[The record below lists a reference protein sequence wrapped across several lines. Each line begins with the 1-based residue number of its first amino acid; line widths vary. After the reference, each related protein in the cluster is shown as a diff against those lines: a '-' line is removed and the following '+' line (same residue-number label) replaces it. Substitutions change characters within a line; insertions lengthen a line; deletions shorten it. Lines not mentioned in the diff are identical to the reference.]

1 MRRKIALC
9 VRLKTQYVSWLFSA
23 KQQREKPDNKLGTCH
38 DCVWSPYNERE
49 RHSGTFFIKS
59 TSYCVNYLKC
69 LLVML
74 IYFTAQ
80 GAGHMWVELETV
92 KLSTLDQPDAGL
104 KELLPMKSVNYSFFF
119 YYYYCYFPCVLSLSF
134 CLLGVFT
141 GCFSCCFSYT
151 FFPFFVKICFYFYL
165 YIF

>member
-1 MRRKIALC
+1 
-9 VRLKTQYVSWLFSA
+9 
-23 KQQREKPDNKLGTCH
+23 
-38 DCVWSPYNERE
+38 
-49 RHSGTFFIKS
+49 
-59 TSYCVNYLKC
+59 
-69 LLVML
+69 ML

-104 KELLPMKSVNYSFFF
+104 KELLPMKSVNYLVLCLFIHFF
-119 YYYYCYFPCVLSLSF
+119 YYYYYFPCVLSLSF

-141 GCFSCCFSYT
+141 GCFSCCFSHT

-165 YIF
+165 YIFYKCYFI

>member
-1 MRRKIALC
+1 
-9 VRLKTQYVSWLFSA
+9 
-23 KQQREKPDNKLGTCH
+23 
-38 DCVWSPYNERE
+38 
-49 RHSGTFFIKS
+49 
-59 TSYCVNYLKC
+59 
-69 LLVML
+69 ML

-104 KELLPMKSVNYSFFF
+104 KELLPMKSVNYLVLCLFIHSF
-119 YYYYCYFPCVLSLSF
+119 YYYYFPCVLSLSF
-134 CLLGVFT
+134 CLLWVFT

>member
-1 MRRKIALC
+1 
-9 VRLKTQYVSWLFSA
+9 
-23 KQQREKPDNKLGTCH
+23 
-38 DCVWSPYNERE
+38 
-49 RHSGTFFIKS
+49 
-59 TSYCVNYLKC
+59 
-69 LLVML
+69 ML

-104 KELLPMKSVNYSFFF
+104 KELLPMKSVNYLVLCLFIHSF
-119 YYYYCYFPCVLSLSF
+119 YYYYYYYFPCVLSLSF

-151 FFPFFVKICFYFYL
+151 FSLFLLRSVFIFICIYFRNVISYKRL
-165 YIF
+165 RTSSTDISKDLAKF

>member
-1 MRRKIALC
+1 
-9 VRLKTQYVSWLFSA
+9 
-23 KQQREKPDNKLGTCH
+23 
-38 DCVWSPYNERE
+38 
-49 RHSGTFFIKS
+49 
-59 TSYCVNYLKC
+59 
-69 LLVML
+69 ML
-74 IYFTAQ
+74 ICFTAQ

-104 KELLPMKSVNYSFFF
+104 KELLPMKSVNYFVSVYSFFF
-119 YYYYCYFPCVLSLSF
+119 YYYYFPCVLILSF

-141 GCFSCCFSYT
+141 GCFSCCFSFT

>member
-1 MRRKIALC
+1 M
-9 VRLKTQYVSWLFSA
+9 V
-23 KQQREKPDNKLGTCH
+23 
-38 DCVWSPYNERE
+38 
-49 RHSGTFFIKS
+49 
-59 TSYCVNYLKC
+59 
-69 LLVML
+69 

-119 YYYYCYFPCVLSLSF
+119 YYYYYFPCVLSLSF

>member
-1 MRRKIALC
+1 
-9 VRLKTQYVSWLFSA
+9 
-23 KQQREKPDNKLGTCH
+23 
-38 DCVWSPYNERE
+38 
-49 RHSGTFFIKS
+49 
-59 TSYCVNYLKC
+59 
-69 LLVML
+69 ML

-104 KELLPMKSVNYSFFF
+104 KELLPMKSVNYFVSVYSFFF
-119 YYYYCYFPCVLSLSF
+119 YYYYFPCVLILSF

-151 FFPFFVKICFYFYL
+151 FSLFLLRSVFIFICIYFRNVISYKRL
-165 YIF
+165 RTSSTDISKDLAKF